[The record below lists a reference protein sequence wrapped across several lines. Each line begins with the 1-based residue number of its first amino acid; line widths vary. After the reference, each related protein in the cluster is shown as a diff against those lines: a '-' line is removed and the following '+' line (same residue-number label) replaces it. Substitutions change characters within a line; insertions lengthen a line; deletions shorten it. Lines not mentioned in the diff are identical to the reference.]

1 MTNQIIKSFII
12 IFFLASIMA
21 GFFFDIGQYLSFET
35 IKEQHEKLILLIE
48 SNFIFYFILFFFIY
62 IIVTA
67 FALPFAAIK
76 TVLAGALFGLI
87 PGVILTSF
95 ASSIGSTLCF
105 LMSRFVLR
113 DFVQNKYS
121 KYLDKI
127 NKGIK
132 EDGIYYLFFLRLSPI
147 FPFFI
152 INLVFGLTKMKTM
165 TFYMI
170 SQIGMLIGTV
180 IFVNAGVQLSKINS
194 MSDILSF
201 NLILSFIL
209 IGLVPLII
217 KKLIQIIKNEK

>member
-1 MTNQIIKSFII
+1 MTNQIIKSLII
-12 IFFLASIMA
+12 IFFLLSIIA
-21 GFFFDIGQYLSFET
+21 GFFFDFGQYLSFET

-165 TFYMI
+165 TFYVI

-180 IFVNAGVQLSKINS
+180 VFVNAGVQLSKISS

-217 KKLIQIIKNEK
+217 KKLIQIIKK

>member
-12 IFFLASIMA
+12 VFFLASIMA

-165 TFYMI
+165 TFYII

-180 IFVNAGVQLSKINS
+180 VFVNAGVQLSKINS

-217 KKLIQIIKNEK
+217 KKLIQIIKK

>member
-21 GFFFDIGQYLSFET
+21 GFFFDIGQYFSFET
-35 IKEQHEKLILLIE
+35 IKEQHEKLILLID

-165 TFYMI
+165 TFYII

-180 IFVNAGVQLSKINS
+180 VFVNAGVQLSKISS

-217 KKLIQIIKNEK
+217 KKLVQIIKK

>member
-12 IFFLASIMA
+12 TFFLASIMA
-21 GFFFDIGQYLSFET
+21 GFFFDIGQYFSFET
-35 IKEQHEKLILLIE
+35 IKEQHEKLILLID

-165 TFYMI
+165 TFYII

-180 IFVNAGVQLSKINS
+180 VFVNAGVQLSKINS

-217 KKLIQIIKNEK
+217 KKLIQIIKK

>member
-217 KKLIQIIKNEK
+217 KKLIQIIKK

>member
-12 IFFLASIMA
+12 VFFLASIMA

-165 TFYMI
+165 TFYVI

-180 IFVNAGVQLSKINS
+180 VFVNAGVQLSKISS

-217 KKLIQIIKNEK
+217 KKLIQIIKK

>member
-12 IFFLASIMA
+12 IFFLLSIMA

-48 SNFIFYFILFFFIY
+48 SNFIFYFILFFLIY

-165 TFYMI
+165 TFYVI

-194 MSDILSF
+194 MGDILSF

-217 KKLIQIIKNEK
+217 KKLIQIIKK

>member
-12 IFFLASIMA
+12 IFFSVSMMA

-165 TFYMI
+165 TFYII
-170 SQIGMLIGTV
+170 SQIGMLIGTIV
-180 IFVNAGVQLSKINS
+180 FVNAGVQLSKIND

-217 KKLIQIIKNEK
+217 KKLIQIIKK

>member
-12 IFFLASIMA
+12 IFFLLSIMA

-165 TFYMI
+165 IFYII

-180 IFVNAGVQLSKINS
+180 VFVNAGVQLSKIS
-194 MSDILSF
+194 SVSDILSF

-217 KKLIQIIKNEK
+217 KKLIQIIKK

>member
-127 NKGIK
+127 NKGIN

-152 INLVFGLTKMKTM
+152 VNLVFGLTKMKTM
-165 TFYMI
+165 TFYVI

-180 IFVNAGVQLSKINS
+180 IFVNAGVQLSKING

-217 KKLIQIIKNEK
+217 KKLIQIIKK

>member
-12 IFFLASIMA
+12 IFFLLSMMA

-165 TFYMI
+165 TFYII

-217 KKLIQIIKNEK
+217 KKLIQIIKK

>member
-165 TFYMI
+165 TFYII

-180 IFVNAGVQLSKINS
+180 VFVNAGVQLSKISS

-209 IGLVPLII
+209 LGLVPLII
-217 KKLIQIIKNEK
+217 KKLIQIIKK

>member
-12 IFFLASIMA
+12 IFFLASIMV
-21 GFFFDIGQYLSFET
+21 GFFFDFGQYLSFET

-165 TFYMI
+165 TFYVI

-180 IFVNAGVQLSKINS
+180 VFVNAGVQLSKISS

-217 KKLIQIIKNEK
+217 KKLIQIIKK

>member
-12 IFFLASIMA
+12 IFFLASMMA

-127 NKGIK
+127 NKGIN

-152 INLVFGLTKMKTM
+152 VNLVFGLTKMKTM
-165 TFYMI
+165 TFYII

-180 IFVNAGVQLSKINS
+180 VFVNAGVQLSKISS

-217 KKLIQIIKNEK
+217 KKLIQIIKK

>member
-35 IKEQHEKLILLIE
+35 IKEQHKKLILLID

-165 TFYMI
+165 TFYII

-180 IFVNAGVQLSKINS
+180 VFVNAGVQLSKISS

-217 KKLIQIIKNEK
+217 KKLIQIIKK

>member
-1 MTNQIIKSFII
+1 
-12 IFFLASIMA
+12 MA

-165 TFYMI
+165 TFYII

-180 IFVNAGVQLSKINS
+180 VFVNAGVQLSKISS

-217 KKLIQIIKNEK
+217 KKLIQIIKK

>member
-1 MTNQIIKSFII
+1 MSNLIVKSVII
-12 IFFLASIMA
+12 ILFLSSIIV

-35 IKEQHEKLILLIE
+35 IKEQHEKLILLID

-127 NKGIK
+127 NRGIK
-132 EDGIYYLFFLRLSPI
+132 EDGVYYLFFLRLSPI

-152 INLVFGLTKMKTM
+152 INLVFGLTKMKAM
-165 TFYMI
+165 TFYTI

-180 IFVNAGVQLSKINS
+180 VFVNAGVQLSKIS
-194 MSDILSF
+194 TMSDILSF

-217 KKLIQIIKNEK
+217 KKLIQIIKK

>member
-21 GFFFDIGQYLSFET
+21 GFFFDIGQYFSFET

-48 SNFIFYFILFFFIY
+48 SNYIFYFILFFFIY

-165 TFYMI
+165 TFYII

-180 IFVNAGVQLSKINS
+180 VFVNAGVQLSKISS

-217 KKLIQIIKNEK
+217 KKLIQIIKK

>member
-12 IFFLASIMA
+12 IFFLLSIMA

-113 DFVQNKYS
+113 DFVQNKYT

-165 TFYMI
+165 TFYII

-180 IFVNAGVQLSKINS
+180 IFVNAGVQLSKING

-217 KKLIQIIKNEK
+217 KKLIQIIKK

>member
-1 MTNQIIKSFII
+1 MTNQIIKSLII
-12 IFFLASIMA
+12 IFFLSSIIA

-35 IKEQHEKLILLIE
+35 IKEQHEKLILLID

-127 NKGIK
+127 NRGIK
-132 EDGIYYLFFLRLSPI
+132 EDGVYYLFFLRLSPI

-152 INLVFGLTKMKTM
+152 INLVFGLTKMKAM
-165 TFYMI
+165 TFYTI

-180 IFVNAGVQLSKINS
+180 VFVNAGVQLSKISS

-217 KKLIQIIKNEK
+217 KKLIQIIKK

>member
-12 IFFLASIMA
+12 VFFLASIMA

-113 DFVQNKYS
+113 DFVQNKYT

-165 TFYMI
+165 TFYVI

-180 IFVNAGVQLSKINS
+180 VFVNAGVQLSKISS

-217 KKLIQIIKNEK
+217 KKLIQIIKK

>member
-152 INLVFGLTKMKTM
+152 INLVFGLTKMKAM
-165 TFYMI
+165 TFYTI

-180 IFVNAGVQLSKINS
+180 VFVNAGVQLSKISS

-217 KKLIQIIKNEK
+217 KKLIQIIKK

>member
-165 TFYMI
+165 TFYII

-180 IFVNAGVQLSKINS
+180 VFVNAGVQLSKINS

-217 KKLIQIIKNEK
+217 KKLIQIIKK

>member
-1 MTNQIIKSFII
+1 MTNLVAKSLII
-12 IFFLASIMA
+12 IFFLSSIIA

-165 TFYMI
+165 TFYII

-217 KKLIQIIKNEK
+217 KKLIQIIKK

>member
-1 MTNQIIKSFII
+1 MNNLIVKSVII
-12 IFFLASIMA
+12 ILFLSSIIV

-35 IKEQHEKLILLIE
+35 IKEQHEKLILLID

-127 NKGIK
+127 NRGIK
-132 EDGIYYLFFLRLSPI
+132 EDGVYYLFFLRLSPI

-152 INLVFGLTKMKTM
+152 INLVFGLTKMKAM
-165 TFYMI
+165 TFYTI

-180 IFVNAGVQLSKINS
+180 VFVNAGVQLSKISS

-217 KKLIQIIKNEK
+217 KKLIQIIKK

>member
-87 PGVILTSF
+87 PGVILTSL

-121 KYLDKI
+121 KYLDKV

-165 TFYMI
+165 TFYII
-170 SQIGMLIGTV
+170 SQIGMLIGTIV
-180 IFVNAGVQLSKINS
+180 FVNAGVQLSKINS
-194 MSDILSF
+194 MSDILSL

-217 KKLIQIIKNEK
+217 KKLIQIIKK

>member
-12 IFFLASIMA
+12 IFFLLSIIA

-165 TFYMI
+165 TFYVI

-217 KKLIQIIKNEK
+217 KKLIQIIKK

>member
-12 IFFLASIMA
+12 IFFLLSIMA

-165 TFYMI
+165 TFYVI

-180 IFVNAGVQLSKINS
+180 VFVNAGVQLSKISS
-194 MSDILSF
+194 MSDILSL

-217 KKLIQIIKNEK
+217 KKLIQIIKK

>member
-87 PGVILTSF
+87 PGVILTSL

-165 TFYMI
+165 TFYII

-180 IFVNAGVQLSKINS
+180 VFVNAGVQLSKISS

-217 KKLIQIIKNEK
+217 KKLIQIIKK

>member
-12 IFFLASIMA
+12 VFFLASIMA

-165 TFYMI
+165 TFYII

-217 KKLIQIIKNEK
+217 KKLIQIVKK